1 VCKGEK
7 RGKRKERGR
16 EREWDTWRNM
26 SGREGIMKSTL
37 ANLVMPR
44 GQDKIFFI

>member
-1 VCKGEK
+1 VCVRERKRQKEK
-7 RGKRKERGR
+7 KEE
-16 EREWDTWRNM
+16 EREWDTWRNI

-37 ANLVMPR
+37 ANLVMSR